1 MILTISNNNLS
12 YSIFFK
18 YFFLLQVNLSKENG
32 QVYYDKSVINVESIV
47 EAIEDAG
54 FDAKEFKS

>member
-1 MILTISNNNLS
+1 MKLTISNNNLS
-12 YSIFFK
+12 YSNLFK
-18 YFFLLQVNLSKENG
+18 YFLLLQVNLSKENG